1 MADEPTANLDAEN
14 SHKIMEILV
23 KLNREL
29 TTSFIFATHDEK
41 IMGYLKRIIHMDDG
55 GIIRDESI
63 NESDT

>member
-29 TTSFIFATHDEK
+29 TTSFIFATHDENH
-41 IMGYLKRIIHMDDG
+41 GYLKRIIHMDDG

-63 NESDT
+63 NERDT